1 MIVKE
6 VHIDGF
12 NREIMEGYGYTR
24 ECPYSNRQGTVN
36 PVQSGTWHWHPEL
49 EFAHILTGHCVFHT
63 PFRDIDAPADSM
75 VFINSSVFHSV
86 DVHPSSATC
95 TYHTHL
101 ISRGFLAGSPGEII
115 DTRYFAPVL
124 SCPEL
129 SGLAIHP
136 DTPAHRRMIALA
148 EAAYAQADD
157 EEFLFELRV
166 REKLT
171 ELWLLFVEETRPV
184 WENSLRKNDVRND
197 RIRAMLSYIQENC
210 AEKLSLESIAA
221 SAGVSQRE
229 CLRCFQA
236 LLKTTPFEY
245 LNDCRVRRAA
255 NMLTETTASITE
267 IALSCGF
274 GSASY
279 FCRIFRRFM
288 HASPSEY
295 KRQHAAR
302 RT

>member
-1 MIVKE
+1 
-6 VHIDGF
+6 
-12 NREIMEGYGYTR
+12 
-24 ECPYSNRQGTVN
+24 
-36 PVQSGTWHWHPEL
+36 
-49 EFAHILTGHCVFHT
+49 
-63 PFRDIDAPADSM
+63 
-75 VFINSSVFHSV
+75 
-86 DVHPSSATC
+86 
-95 TYHTHL
+95 
-101 ISRGFLAGSPGEII
+101 
-115 DTRYFAPVL
+115 
-124 SCPEL
+124 
-129 SGLAIHP
+129 
-136 DTPAHRRMIALA
+136 
-148 EAAYAQADD
+148 
-157 EEFLFELRV
+157 
-166 REKLT
+166 
-171 ELWLLFVEETRPV
+171 
-184 WENSLRKNDVRND
+184 
-197 RIRAMLSYIQENC
+197 MLSYIQENC

-255 NMLTETTASITE
+255 NMLTETTASITD
-267 IALSCGF
+267 IALNCGF

>member
-1 MIVKE
+1 MIPKKLPV
-6 VHIDGF
+6 DDS
-12 NREIMEGYGYTR
+12 NREIMEGYGYSR
-24 ECPYSNRQGTVN
+24 EFPYSNRQGTVSLVESV
-36 PVQSGTWHWHPEL
+36 PWHWHPEL
-49 EFAHILTGHCVFHT
+49 EFAHVLTGHCVFHT
-63 PFRDIDAPADSM
+63 PLGDVDAPADSM

-86 DVHPSSATC
+86 DIHPSSALC
-95 TYHTHL
+95 EYHTHV
-101 ISRGFLAGSPGEII
+101 ISRGFLAGAPGEII
-115 DTRYFAPVL
+115 DTRYFAPVV

-136 DTPAHRRMIALA
+136 DTPAHRRMISLA
-148 EAAYAQADD
+148 EEAFEQADG
-157 EEFLFELRV
+157 EEFLYELRV
-166 REKLT
+166 REKLA
-171 ELWLLFVEETRPV
+171 ELWLLFVEETRPI

-210 AEKLSLESIAA
+210 AEKLSLEDIAA

-255 NMLTETTASITE
+255 NMLTETTASITD

-279 FCRIFRRFM
+279 FCRIFRRLM
-288 HASPSEY
+288 HATPSEY
-295 KRQHAAR
+295 KRQHTAHGA
-302 RT
+302 